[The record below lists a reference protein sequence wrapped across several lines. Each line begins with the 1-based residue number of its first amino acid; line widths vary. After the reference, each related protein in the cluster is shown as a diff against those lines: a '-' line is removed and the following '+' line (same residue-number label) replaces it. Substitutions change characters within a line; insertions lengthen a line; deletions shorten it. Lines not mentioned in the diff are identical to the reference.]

1 MARPGLSSG
10 GWDGMFL
17 WTLAGRLDM
26 IIKNAADLKG
36 ETAVRLFYAINFP
49 KEVKDKLADLQNGL
63 RRQLAAGRFTLY
75 DNLHLT
81 LVFIGEVPEHRA
93 GALFDIADALR
104 FEPFELCIEG
114 LGSFRRGGGH
124 ILWAGVRENDRL
136 QALYERLSGDVR
148 AAGYSVEARRY
159 TPHLTLVREAK
170 FRPGAAP
177 AALQAPAG
185 PIHTTVTKVSLM
197 LSERING
204 RLTYTELR

>member
-1 MARPGLSSG
+1 
-10 GWDGMFL
+10 
-17 WTLAGRLDM
+17 M
-26 IIKNAADLKG
+26 IVKNAAGTRG

-49 KEVKDKLADLQNGL
+49 KEVKDKLADMQNGL

-81 LVFIGEVPEHRA
+81 LVFIGEIPEHRA

-114 LGSFRRGGGH
+114 VGSFRRGGGH

-136 QALYERLSGDVR
+136 QALYDRLSGDVR

-159 TPHLTLVREAK
+159 TPHLTLAREAK

-185 PIHTTVTKVSLM
+185 PIYTTVTKVSLM
-197 LSERING
+197 LSERIGG
-204 RLTYTELR
+204 RLTYTEIR